1 MYKLFLLIKIS
12 FALFRFLRYNYNGD
26 DMKWILNINKK
37 YKLPYMLSNIF
48 LIFFDSI
55 GFVIPIIIGFI
66 VDRITKEGNYD
77 HFLLIIIGLI
87 IFAII
92 KVLGSYFSVI
102 KLDVVSDKIISELKQ
117 KCYKNINNL
126 DHDFFEHN
134 NKGELMTNFTSD
146 MWNIRK
152 QISYNIKTI
161 GAIMLNFIFS
171 FVYLLTINAS
181 FTLLLL
187 TPGVIVGIITIIF
200 YKHIHK
206 EYEKL
211 RDMTSDVN
219 DYINDNIEA
228 NRVVK
233 TFALEE
239 YEIKEMKKI
248 GKKYVDKDIKV
259 GFKEN
264 VFYGSIDFLSYI
276 MSVILLIV
284 GGYLFINNKITL
296 GELIIFNSYLY
307 NLRAPFIRLGGLL
320 HSIGRYGIAKKRI
333 KNLLDAKPK
342 IELKGEEPL
351 KTLLIPIEFKNVRIV
366 FDNKVVL
373 ENLNLKI
380 NPQETI
386 AFIGKTGSGKSS
398 IVNLLLGFIIPE
410 SGEVLINGR
419 NYLDYNIKDL
429 REKVGYVTQSSFL
442 FSDSIYN
449 NIRYGNMGLSKK
461 EAMKYANIACCDYIK
476 NMPEGLD
483 TIIGEKGVGL
493 SGGEKQR
500 LSLARALA
508 VKPDILLLD
517 DITSALDMETEEKI
531 NESIKKLNYK
541 STKVIIASKIV
552 SVMNADK
559 IYVLDKGKVIE
570 SGNHK
575 ELMNKKGYYYKLYE
589 LQKGDI

>member
-1 MYKLFLLIKIS
+1 M
-12 FALFRFLRYNYNGD
+12 R
-26 DMKWILNINKK
+26 WILNINKK
-37 YKLPYMLSNIF
+37 YKLPYILSNIF

-55 GFVIPIIIGFI
+55 GFVNPIMIGFV
-66 VDRITKEGNYD
+66 VDRITKEGNYEN
-77 HFLLIIIGLI
+77 FLLIILGII
-87 IFAII
+87 IFSII

-102 KLDVVSDKIISELKQ
+102 KLNIVSNNIISELKQ
-117 KCYKNINNL
+117 KCYKNLNNL
-126 DHDFFEHN
+126 DQDFFEHN

-146 MWNIRK
+146 MWSIRK
-152 QISYNIKTI
+152 QIGYNIKTI
-161 GAIMLNFIFS
+161 GAIMFTFICS
-171 FVYLLTINAS
+171 FIYLLTINVP
-181 FTLLLL
+181 FTLVLL
-187 TPGVIVGIITIIF
+187 TPGVIVGIVTVVF
-200 YKHIHK
+200 YKKIHQ

-211 RDMTSDVN
+211 RDITSEVN
-219 DYINDNIEA
+219 DQISDNIEA

-239 YEIKEMKKI
+239 YEIKEMKKLN
-248 GKKYVDKDIKV
+248 KKYVDKDINV

-264 VFYGSIDFLSYI
+264 AFYGGIDFLSYF
-276 MSVILLIV
+276 MNVLLLIF
-284 GGYLFINNKITL
+284 GGYLFINNNITL

-320 HSIGRYGIAKKRI
+320 NNIQLYGIAKKRV
-333 KNLLDAKPK
+333 KNILDAKPK
-342 IELKGEEPL
+342 AELIGSKPL
-351 KTLLIPIEFKNVRIV
+351 KSLLVPIEFKDVRIV
-366 FDNKVVL
+366 YDNKVVL
-373 ENLNLKI
+373 EKLNLKI
-380 NPQETI
+380 NPNETI

-410 SGEVLINGR
+410 SGEVLINGK

-429 REKVGYVTQSSFL
+429 REKVGYVTQISFL

-449 NIRYGNMGLSKK
+449 NIRYGNMDMSKK
-461 EAMKYANIACCDYIK
+461 EAEKYASLACCDYIK
-476 NMPEGLD
+476 NLPEGID
-483 TIIGEKGVGL
+483 TIIGEKGVDL

-517 DITSALDMETEEKI
+517 DITSALDIETEEKI

-541 STKVIIASKIV
+541 STKIIIASKIV
-552 SVMNADK
+552 SVMNADR

-575 ELMNKKGYYYKLYE
+575 ELLKKKGYYYKLYE

>member
-1 MYKLFLLIKIS
+1 
-12 FALFRFLRYNYNGD
+12 
-26 DMKWILNINKK
+26 MKWILNINKK
-37 YKLPYMLSNIF
+37 YKLPYILSNIF

-66 VDRITKEGNYD
+66 VDRITNEGNYD
-77 HFLLIIIGLI
+77 YFLLIIIGLI

-161 GAIMLNFIFS
+161 GAIILSFICS
-171 FVYLLTINAS
+171 FVYLLTINTP
-181 FTLLLL
+181 FTLILL

-219 DYINDNIEA
+219 DYISDNIEA

-264 VFYGSIDFLSYI
+264 TFYGSIDFLSYF

-284 GGYLFINNKITL
+284 GGFLFINNKITL

-320 HSIGRYGIAKKRI
+320 HSIQRYGIAKKRI
-333 KNLLDAKPK
+333 KNLLDVKPK

-351 KTLLIPIEFKNVRIV
+351 KTLLVPIEFKNVRIV

-410 SGEVLINGR
+410 SGEVLINGK

-442 FSDSIYN
+442 FSDTIYN

>member
-1 MYKLFLLIKIS
+1 M
-12 FALFRFLRYNYNGD
+12 R
-26 DMKWILNINKK
+26 WILNINKK
-37 YKLPYMLSNIF
+37 YKIPYLLSNIF

-55 GFVIPIIIGFI
+55 GFLIPIMIGFI
-66 VDRITKEGNYD
+66 VDRITKDGNYE
-77 HFLLIIIGLI
+77 HFLLIIFCLI
-87 IFAII
+87 IFSII
-92 KVLGSYFSVI
+92 KVLGSYFSCI
-102 KLDVVSDKIISELKQ
+102 KLEIVSNNIVSELKQ

-152 QISYNIKTI
+152 QLSFNIKTI
-161 GAIMLNFIFS
+161 GAIMLTFICS
-171 FVYLLTINAS
+171 FIYLLTINAP
-181 FTLLLL
+181 FTFLLL
-187 TPGVIVGIITIIF
+187 TPGILVGIITIIF
-200 YKHIHK
+200 YKRIHK

-211 RDMTSDVN
+211 RDMTSSVN
-219 DYINDNIEA
+219 DNISDNIEA

-239 YEIKEMKKI
+239 HEIKNMKKI
-248 GKKYVDKDIKV
+248 SKKYVDKDIEV
-259 GFKEN
+259 CFKEN
-264 VFYGSIDFLSYI
+264 TFYGSIDFLSYF

-284 GGYLFINNKITL
+284 GGYLFINNKLSL

-320 HSIGRYGIAKKRI
+320 NSIQRFSIAKKRV
-333 KNLLDAKPK
+333 KNILDAKPK
-342 IELKGEEPL
+342 IVLNGEEPL
-351 KTLLIPIEFKNVRIV
+351 KSLLVPIEFKNVRIV
-366 FDNKVVL
+366 YDNKVVL
-373 ENLNLKI
+373 EKLNLKI
-380 NPQETI
+380 KPKETI

-398 IVNLLLGFIIPE
+398 IVNLLLGFIVPE
-410 SGEVLINGR
+410 SGEVLIDGK

-449 NIRYGNMGLSKK
+449 NIRYGNMDISKK
-461 EAMKYANIACCDYIK
+461 EAMKYASIACCDYIK
-476 NMPEGLD
+476 NMPEGID

-517 DITSALDMETEEKI
+517 DITSALDIETEEKI
-531 NESIKKLNYK
+531 NESINNLGYKK
-541 STKVIIASKIV
+541 TKVIIASKIV
-552 SVMNADK
+552 SVMNADR

-570 SGNHK
+570 SGTHK
-575 ELMNKKGYYYKLYE
+575 ELLNKKGYYYKLYE

>member
-1 MYKLFLLIKIS
+1 
-12 FALFRFLRYNYNGD
+12 
-26 DMKWILNINKK
+26 MKWILNNNKK
-37 YKLPYMLSNIF
+37 YKLPYILSNIF

-55 GFVIPIIIGFI
+55 DFIIPILIGFV
-66 VDRITKEGNYD
+66 VDRITIYHNYEN
-77 HFLLIIIGLI
+77 FLLITIGII
-87 IFAII
+87 IFTII

-102 KLDVVSDKIISELKQ
+102 KLEIVSDKIVSDLKQ
-117 KCYKNINNL
+117 KCYKNVNNL

-146 MWNIRK
+146 IWVIRK
-152 QISYNIKTI
+152 HLSYSIKTI
-161 GAIMLNFIFS
+161 GAMIITFLCSLI
-171 FVYLLTINAS
+171 YLLTLNVP
-181 FTLLLL
+181 FTLILL
-187 TPGVIVGIITIIF
+187 TPGIIIGIITIIF
-200 YKHIHK
+200 YKKIHP

-211 RDMTSDVN
+211 RDITSNVN
-219 DYINDNIEA
+219 DYISDNIEA

-239 YEIKEMKKI
+239 SEIKGMKKLN
-248 GKKYVDKDIKV
+248 KKYIDKDIAV
-259 GFKEN
+259 CFKEN
-264 VFYGSIDFLSYI
+264 SFYSKIDFLSYLS
-276 MSVILLIV
+276 SVIFLIM

-307 NLRAPFIRLGGLL
+307 NLRAPFIRLGRMLN
-320 HSIGRYGIAKKRI
+320 SIQRYGIAKKRI

-342 IELKGEEPL
+342 IILEGTKNLKS
-351 KTLLIPIEFKNVRIV
+351 LLVPIEFKNVRIV

-373 ENLNLKI
+373 EDLNLKI
-380 NPQETI
+380 KPHETI

-398 IVNLLLGFIIPE
+398 IVNLLLGFLTPE

-449 NIRYGNMGLSKK
+449 NIRYGHMEITKDDAK
-461 EAMKYANIACCDYIK
+461 KYAKIACCDYID
-476 NMPEGLD
+476 NLPDGID

-517 DITSALDMETEEKI
+517 DITSALDIETEEKI
-531 NESIKKLNYK
+531 NESIKTLDYK
-541 STKVIIASKIV
+541 STKIIIASKIV
-552 SVMNADK
+552 SVMNADS
-559 IYVLDKGKVIE
+559 IYVLDEGKVIE
-570 SGNHK
+570 SGTHQ
-575 ELMNKKGYYYKLYE
+575 ELMQKKGYYYKLYE
-589 LQKGDI
+589 IQKGDI

>member
-1 MYKLFLLIKIS
+1 MVKNM
-12 FALFRFLRYNYNGD
+12 R
-26 DMKWILNINKK
+26 WILNINKK
-37 YKLPYMLSNIF
+37 YKLPYLLSNIF

-55 GFVIPIIIGFI
+55 GFIIPIMIGFI
-66 VDRITKEGNYD
+66 VDRVTKEGNYES
-77 HFLLIIIGLI
+77 FLLIIFGII
-87 IFAII
+87 IFSII
-92 KVLGSYFSVI
+92 KVLGSYFSCI
-102 KLDVVSDKIISELKQ
+102 KLEIVSNNIVSEIKQ
-117 KCYKNINNL
+117 KCYQNINNL

-152 QISYNIKTI
+152 QLSFNIKTI
-161 GAIMLNFIFS
+161 GAIMLTFICS
-171 FVYLLTINAS
+171 FIYLLTINAP
-181 FTLLLL
+181 FTFLLL
-187 TPGVIVGIITIIF
+187 TPGILVGLITVIF
-200 YKHIHK
+200 YKKINK

-211 RDMTSDVN
+211 RDMTSNVN
-219 DYINDNIEA
+219 DNISDNIEA

-233 TFALEE
+233 TFALESF
-239 YEIKEMKKI
+239 EIKNMKKVS
-248 GKKYVDKDIKV
+248 KKYVDKDIEV
-259 GFKEN
+259 CLKEN
-264 VFYGSIDFLSYI
+264 TFYGSIDFLSYF

-284 GGYLFINNKITL
+284 GGYLFINNKLSL

-320 HSIGRYGIAKKRI
+320 NSIGRFSIAKKRVKKI
-333 KNLLDAKPK
+333 MDAKPK
-342 IELKGEEPL
+342 VILNGVEPL
-351 KTLLIPIEFKNVRIV
+351 KSLLVPIEFKNVRIV
-366 FDNKVVL
+366 YDNKVVL
-373 ENLNLKI
+373 EKLNLKI
-380 NPQETI
+380 NPNETI

-410 SGEVLINGR
+410 SGEVLIDGK
-419 NYLDYNIKDL
+419 NYLNYNIKDL

-449 NIRYGNMGLSKK
+449 NIKYGNRDISKK
-461 EAMKYANIACCDYIK
+461 EAKKYANIACCDYIE
-476 NMPEGLD
+476 NLPEGLD

-517 DITSALDMETEEKI
+517 DITSALDIETEEKI

-541 STKVIIASKIV
+541 STKIIIASKIV
-552 SVMNADK
+552 SVMNADR

-570 SGNHK
+570 NGSHK
-575 ELMNKKGYYYKLYE
+575 ELLKKKGYYYKLYE

>member
-1 MYKLFLLIKIS
+1 MV
-12 FALFRFLRYNYNGD
+12 RNVR
-26 DMKWILNINKK
+26 WILNINKK
-37 YKLPYMLSNIF
+37 YKLPYILSNIF

-66 VDRITKEGNYD
+66 VDRVTKEGNYENL
-77 HFLLIIIGLI
+77 LLIIIGLI
-87 IFAII
+87 IFSII

-102 KLDVVSDKIISELKQ
+102 KLDIVSDKIISELKQ
-117 KCYKNINNL
+117 KCYKNVNNL

-152 QISYNIKTI
+152 QISFNIKTV
-161 GAIMLNFIFS
+161 GAIMLSFICS
-171 FVYLLTINAS
+171 FVYLLTINAP
-181 FTLLLL
+181 FTLILL
-187 TPGVIVGIITIIF
+187 TPGVIVGIITVIF
-200 YKHIHK
+200 YKNIHK

-219 DYINDNIEA
+219 DYISDNIEA

-239 YEIKEMKKI
+239 YELKEMKKI

-264 VFYGSIDFLSYI
+264 TFYGSIDFLSYL

-284 GGYLFINNKITL
+284 GGFLFINNKITL

-320 HSIGRYGIAKKRI
+320 NSIGRYGIAKKRI

-351 KTLLIPIEFKNVRIV
+351 KTLLVPIEFKNVRIV

-410 SGEVLINGR
+410 SGEVLINGK

-531 NESIKKLNYK
+531 NESIKNLGYK

-552 SVMNADK
+552 SVMNADR
-559 IYVLDKGKVIE
+559 IYVLDKGRVIE

>member
-187 TPGVIVGIITIIF
+187 TPGVIVGIITVIF
-200 YKHIHK
+200 YKNIHK

-219 DYINDNIEA
+219 DYISDNIEA

-320 HSIGRYGIAKKRI
+320 HSIQRYGIAKKRI

-351 KTLLIPIEFKNVRIV
+351 KTLLVPIEFKNVRIV

-410 SGEVLINGR
+410 SGEVLINGK

-461 EAMKYANIACCDYIK
+461 ETMKYANIACCDYIK
-476 NMPEGLD
+476 NMPEGID

>member
-1 MYKLFLLIKIS
+1 
-12 FALFRFLRYNYNGD
+12 
-26 DMKWILNINKK
+26 
-37 YKLPYMLSNIF
+37 
-48 LIFFDSI
+48 
-55 GFVIPIIIGFI
+55 
-66 VDRITKEGNYD
+66 
-77 HFLLIIIGLI
+77 
-87 IFAII
+87 
-92 KVLGSYFSVI
+92 
-102 KLDVVSDKIISELKQ
+102 
-117 KCYKNINNL
+117 
-126 DHDFFEHN
+126 
-134 NKGELMTNFTSD
+134 
-146 MWNIRK
+146 
-152 QISYNIKTI
+152 
-161 GAIMLNFIFS
+161 
-171 FVYLLTINAS
+171 
-181 FTLLLL
+181 
-187 TPGVIVGIITIIF
+187 
-200 YKHIHK
+200 
-206 EYEKL
+206 
-211 RDMTSDVN
+211 MTSDVN
-219 DYINDNIEA
+219 DYISDNIEA

-264 VFYGSIDFLSYI
+264 IFYGSIDFLSYF

-284 GGYLFINNKITL
+284 GGYLFINNRITL

-320 HSIGRYGIAKKRI
+320 NSIGRYGIAKKRI

-351 KTLLIPIEFKNVRIV
+351 KTLLVPIEFKNVRIV

-410 SGEVLINGR
+410 SGEVLINGK

-442 FSDSIYN
+442 FSDSIFN
-449 NIRYGNMGLSKK
+449 NIRYGNLELSKK
-461 EAMKYANIACCDYIK
+461 SAMKYANIACCDYIK
-476 NMPEGLD
+476 NMPEGID

-531 NESIKKLNYK
+531 NESIKNLGYK

-552 SVMNADK
+552 SVMNADR
-559 IYVLDKGKVIE
+559 IYVLDKGRVIE